1 MEASA
6 DLKDFSVRTDMEQ
19 TSVPLS
25 SVMHSITWFG
35 TTLILESEMCEN
47 SSDLNWPCQVLWG
60 WDEKPEWTAEGK
72 RRMKTVIGTGGAE
85 WEEARTPLTH
95 EDGQPKAVNI
105 RRKQWLI
112 KEKFLKLPRRGEIN
126 LITSLFTSLIIKI
139 SLVIVVQIRWIT
151 LPLSVVHFVI
161 LLAPLLGGGQRT
173 NA

>member
-1 MEASA
+1 
-6 DLKDFSVRTDMEQ
+6 
-19 TSVPLS
+19 
-25 SVMHSITWFG
+25 
-35 TTLILESEMCEN
+35 
-47 SSDLNWPCQVLWG
+47 
-60 WDEKPEWTAEGK
+60 
-72 RRMKTVIGTGGAE
+72 MKTVIGTGGAE

-105 RRKQWLI
+105 RRKQLLI
-112 KEKFLKLPRRGEIN
+112 KEKFSKLPRRGEIN